1 MAGTAR
7 FEWIVGIMGI
17 RAEDRI
23 LEVGAGSSPSVAYLA
38 APLTT
43 GRVVAID
50 RSATAIARSAKKHA
64 ALVESGRV
72 RLLQV
77 ALEDLRPEDV
87 RENGTGFDKILAV
100 NVNLFWTRD
109 PTPELATIRELLDP
123 GGALYL
129 MYGYGDPGADTAS
142 SPKPL
147 PGRLSE
153 HLRGAGFDIRTRA
166 SGDLLGIAATPV

>member
-7 FEWIVGIMGI
+7 FEWIVRIMGI

-38 APLTT
+38 EPLTT
-43 GRVVAID
+43 GQVVAID
-50 RSATAIARSAKKHA
+50 RSATAIARSRKKHA
-64 ALVESGRV
+64 ALIDSGRV
-72 RLLQV
+72 RLLHL
-77 ALEDLRPEDV
+77 ALEELRPKDV
-87 RENGTGFDKILAV
+87 RDGGTGFDKVLAV

-109 PTPELATIRELLDP
+109 PTPELTLIRELLNP

-129 MYGYGDPGADTAS
+129 VYGYGEPGAGTSS

-147 PGRLSE
+147 PGKLSE
-153 HLRGAGFDIRTRA
+153 HLRGAGFEVRTRA
-166 SGDLLGIAATPV
+166 SGDLLGIVATPA